1 MKLVVLVVLA
11 ACHSAQP
18 QPPAPPPPA
27 PPAPAVVELRDQ
39 TAWLGVRFEPGTTH
53 VVQVVDQSPAAA
65 AGIHVDDQIVSLDG
79 VAMQTSQ
86 QIVKTVGETPPG
98 TRVKVVLTRGGAQQT
113 LSIKLAVRPP
123 DDKLIRTS
131 LLDKPAPPFTAR
143 ALDGTAGTTLA
154 DLRGRV
160 VLIDFWATWCGPCTT
175 QFPHLNQWHQQYA
188 AKGLHI
194 LGLSDE
200 EADLVREYVAA
211 EKLQYPIALDPDDRI
226 RAAYFVPGMPTT
238 VVIDKTGVV
247 RYVSVGTVD
256 PAEIETA
263 FTRLLQ

>member
-1 MKLVVLVVLA
+1 LRRRVLELAALALA
-11 ACHSAQP
+11 ACHSTPTKA
-18 QPPAPPPPA
+18 PAPPPPVDAA
-27 PPAPAVVELRDQ
+27 PPTDQ
-39 TAWLGVRFEPGTTH
+39 IAWLGVRFDPGTTH
-53 VVQVVDQSPAAA
+53 VVQVVEQSPAAA
-65 AGIHVDDQIVSLDG
+65 AGIQVDEEIVSLDG

-86 QIVKTVGETPPG
+86 QVVKTVGQTPPG
-98 TRVKVVLTRGGAQQT
+98 TRVSVVLTRGGAQRT

-131 LLDKPAPPFTAR
+131 LLDRPAPPFTATS
-143 ALDGTAGTTLA
+143 LDGSAGLALA
-154 DLRGRV
+154 DLRGHV

-200 EADLVREYVAA
+200 EPDLVREYVAA
-211 EKLQYPIALDPDDRI
+211 EKLAYPIALDPDDRI

-238 VVIDKTGVV
+238 VVIDKAGVV

-256 PAEIETA
+256 PKEIEAA
-263 FTRLLQ
+263 FTRLL